1 MVYQKPP
8 IGIQS
13 FEKIRT
19 GGYAYVDRTPF
30 ISDIVL
36 NGSYYFLSRPRRFE
50 KACLLTPL
58 IAPSL
63 GKWNYFLDYIL
74 CSMLFS
80 PRFLMIGIEKI
91 KSPGLRGIM
100 RVLYIPILQVLDMK

>member
-1 MVYQKPP
+1 MHMLTKRPL
-8 IGIQS
+8 
-13 FEKIRT
+13 FL
-19 GGYAYVDRTPF
+19 
-30 ISDIVL
+30 ISSGMDHTIFSPGL
-36 NGSYYFLSRPRRFE
+36 AGLE

-63 GKWNYFLDYIL
+63 GKWNYFLDNIL

-91 KSPGLRGIM
+91 KSPGLRDIM
-100 RVLYIPILQVLDMK
+100 RVLYIPILQVLDMR